1 MLICGLRMLVCKMP
15 NNNAINLYSEA
26 CSSKGKSLLR
36 RVWCIP
42 SLVNYYGKASP
53 ERINDNRVS
62 HINNLQEVF
71 KENFPKNFAKTTGKH
86 KFTGLH
92 CSCFPMNFQKH
103 FQISYF
109 IEHLWK
115 AASTVLILLNF
126 NYAWIWKC
134 FDDFYTVFY
143 HNLKMKF
150 I

>member
-1 MLICGLRMLVCKMP
+1 MLHAEMLHITLTTYLFSTPLLLALLWQKYFG
-15 NNNAINLYSEA
+15 AIFFNHLTITHVMNRNSCTEVSYEA
-26 CSSKGKSLLR
+26 FL
-36 RVWCIP
+36 
-42 SLVNYYGKASP
+42 
-53 ERINDNRVS
+53 
-62 HINNLQEVF
+62 
-71 KENFPKNFAKTTGKH
+71 KNFAKTTGKH